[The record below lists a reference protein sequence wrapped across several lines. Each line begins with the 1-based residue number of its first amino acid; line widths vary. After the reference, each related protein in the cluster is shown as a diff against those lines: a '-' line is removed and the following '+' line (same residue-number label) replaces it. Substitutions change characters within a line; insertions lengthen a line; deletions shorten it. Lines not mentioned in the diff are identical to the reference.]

1 MAIPSSAEPS
11 PAPGRLAR
19 CMVQLLIGIIDNRIG
34 AMAETGAKLMV
45 FTLIQAAAKSWRRL
59 NGRNQLP
66 KVIDGVRFRNGV
78 EMSQAMETNA
88 A

>member
-1 MAIPSSAEPS
+1 
-11 PAPGRLAR
+11 
-19 CMVQLLIGIIDNRIG
+19 
-34 AMAETGAKLMV
+34 MV

-66 KVIDGVRFRNGV
+66 KIIEGIKFRNGV
-78 EMSQAMETNA
+78 EVTDATETNA